1 VRSTESKG
9 LLRTELFRY
18 TGPSV
23 GETGALNFDPLDLI
37 RVDTTV
43 TFTNLAVLSLRL
55 TTRSHDVKGLVDGIL
70 DDHES
75 RAVINR

>member
-1 VRSTESKG
+1 
-9 LLRTELFRY
+9 LFRY

-23 GETGALNFDPLDLI
+23 GETEALNFDPLDLI

-43 TFTNLAVLSLRL
+43 TFNNLAVLSLRL
-55 TTRSHDVKGLVDGIL
+55 TTRSRDVEGLVDGIL

>member
-1 VRSTESKG
+1 
-9 LLRTELFRY
+9 LFRY
-18 TGPSV
+18 TGPSA

-37 RVDTTV
+37 HVDTTV

-55 TTRSHDVKGLVDGIL
+55 TTRSRDVEGLVDGIL